1 MRKVYR
7 IARQKFIRDLSG
19 GGSAKF
25 GGRWN
30 PKGTYLLYTADNP
43 SLAMLEWLAHAR
55 DPELDEVFFMATIL
69 LPEAP
74 VKTLDL
80 ASLPVFWRDTPPP
93 QALQQFGAEILA
105 EDEWLGFEVPS
116 VLMPLDYNVVL
127 NTHHPLY
134 SKVEIVETALLIP
147 DERQVREL

>member
-7 IARQKFIRDLSG
+7 ITRQRYILDLSG
-19 GGSAKF
+19 VGSANF

-30 PKGTYLLYTADNP
+30 PKGTYVLYTADNP

-55 DPELDEVFFMATIL
+55 DRQMDEVYCMATLL

-74 VKTLDL
+74 LKKLNL
-80 ASLPVFWRDTPPP
+80 ASLPAYWRDTPPS
-93 QALQQFGAEILA
+93 QALQQFGAQILA

-127 NTHHPLY
+127 NTRHSLY
-134 SKVEIVETALLIP
+134 SRVEIVGTELVIA
-147 DERQVREL
+147 DERLIR